1 MSLDIDV
8 LIIGAGMS
16 GLGFAIQLQ
25 NDFPQASY
33 EIIEKSD
40 SFGGTWWANTY
51 PGCGCDVPS
60 HVYSYSFDLNPD
72 WSMKY
77 ALQPEILA
85 YFKAVVERH
94 TVAEHIKC
102 NSMVQSATFD
112 EKTGTWQVMVKD
124 IKTNVTRH
132 RRCKILISAV
142 GALSIPKECDIKGS
156 DRFRG
161 KLFHSAQWD
170 HQFNWDNK
178 DVIVVGNGCSATQF
192 VPIMTEGENKV
203 RKLTQ
208 FIRQPHWVI
217 ERPNGQYTPLFKWI
231 MRYVPFA
238 MWIYRTWH
246 FSWLEYSFR
255 EFYLEYGR
263 PLREDQTITHLKYL
277 KQTAPMKY
285 HDVLTPK
292 IEFGCKRKV
301 MDTGYFACLHREN
314 MELIATD
321 PIEEITETGII
332 TKSGKAIHADA
343 IVLATG
349 FQTQQVLYPL
359 EIRGEKGISLTE
371 HWENFAN
378 NTPQAY
384 FGTCVS
390 GFPNFFIMMGPNT
403 ATGHLSVIYTSECQ
417 INFAIRAIR
426 PVMQSLYQ
434 SPLQVFNPFGRKSC
448 STVAVTAEAEQADNS
463 WIQSAI
469 KGFVWA
475 SGCSNW
481 YVDVETGKNTMLYPD
496 WQLKYWVRSIF
507 IPFKSDFEFKPSEIQ
522 VVGKNIGRKG
532 KSYQTS
538 VLVGSGLGLAL
549 VVTFAAGI
557 KYDTSFRDLGFKGS
571 HHLGSFL
578 RDLTTQLISS
588 RE

>member
-1 MSLDIDV
+1 MSLDTDV

-25 NDFPQASY
+25 TDFPQASY

-40 SFGGTWWANTY
+40 GFGGTWWANTY

-60 HVYSYSFDLNPD
+60 HVYSYSFDLKPD

-85 YFKAVVERH
+85 YFRSVVEKYNI
-94 TVAEHIKC
+94 TQHIRY
-102 NSMVQSATFD
+102 NSMVQTAVFD
-112 EKTGTWQVMVKD
+112 EKSGTWQVVVLD
-124 IKTNVTRH
+124 RKTNLLRH

-156 DRFRG
+156 DKFRG

-170 HQFNWDNK
+170 HQFNWADK

-192 VPIMTEGENKV
+192 VPIMTGGGNKV

-217 ERPNGQYTPLFKWI
+217 ERPNPQYSPLFKWI
-231 MRYVPFA
+231 MRYVPLA
-238 MWIYRTWH
+238 MRSYRAWH

-255 EFYLEYGR
+255 EFYLESGR
-263 PLREDQTITHLKYL
+263 KLREDQTVTHLDYMRR
-277 KQTAPMKY
+277 TAPAKY

-301 MDTGYFACLHREN
+301 MDTDYFACLHREN
-314 MELIATD
+314 MELVATD
-321 PIEEITETGII
+321 PIEEITETGVI
-332 TKSGKAIHADA
+332 TKSGKAVDADA
-343 IVLATG
+343 IVLANG

-359 EIRGEKGISLTE
+359 DIKGEKGISLTE
-371 HWENFAN
+371 HWENFAG

-417 INFAIRAIR
+417 INFTIRAIR
-426 PVMQSLYQ
+426 PVMQSLYP
-434 SPLQVFNPFGRKSC
+434 SPLLDLNPFGRKPC
-448 STVAVTAEAEQADNS
+448 DTVAVTPAAEREDNS
-463 WIQSAI
+463 WVQSAL

-481 YVDVETGKNTMLYPD
+481 YVDEKTGKNTMLYPD
-496 WQLKYWVRSIF
+496 WQLKYWLRSIF
-507 IPFKSDFEFKPSEIQ
+507 VPFSSDFEFKSSEVQ
-522 VVGKNIGRKG
+522 VVGTNHGRG
-532 KSYQTS
+532 DKSYQKS

-549 VVTFAAGI
+549 VATFAAGL
-557 KYDTSFRDLGFKGS
+557 KYDLKVRDLGFKES
-571 HHLGSFL
+571 HHLGYVVK
-578 RDLTTQLISS
+578 DLVRQLISS
-588 RE
+588 K